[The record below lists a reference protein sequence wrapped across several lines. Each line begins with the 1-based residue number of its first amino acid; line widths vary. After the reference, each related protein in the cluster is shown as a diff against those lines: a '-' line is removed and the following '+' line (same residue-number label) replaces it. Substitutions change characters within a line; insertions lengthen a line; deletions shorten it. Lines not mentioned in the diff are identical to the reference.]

1 MDEEALDPRRTA
13 TLTVV
18 GFAVVLELRAGFA
31 FVVVRAAAVEMALH
45 IVALSLVVA
54 RVGAARV
61 TLNLESGGEKVK
73 PCL

>member
-1 MDEEALDPRRTA
+1 MDDEALDPRRTA

-18 GFAVVLELRAGFA
+18 GFAVVLELRAGLA
-31 FVVVRAAAVEMALH
+31 FVVVWAAAVEMALH

-61 TLNLESGGEKVK
+61 TLNLESGGEKVR

>member
-1 MDEEALDPRRTA
+1 MKRLSTPSEPLA

-31 FVVVRAAAVEMALH
+31 FIVVRAAAVEIALH

-61 TLNLESGGEKVK
+61 TLDLESGGEKVK
-73 PCL
+73 PGL